1 MIWSHLQFRKTECT
15 ALGSRALT
23 LAMLMGAQI
32 LSSLG
37 GSGLH
42 HNLMAARQLVQNG
55 ADGLDSRAEEVAMHA
70 MLSASGAWDLCAEM
84 RMTVLST

>member
-1 MIWSHLQFRKTECT
+1 MH
-15 ALGSRALT
+15 
-23 LAMLMGAQI
+23 I

-42 HNLMAARQLVQNG
+42 HSLMVAWQLVQKE
-55 ADGLDSRAEEVAMHA
+55 ADGLDSGAEEVGMHA

-84 RMTVLST
+84 RITVLNTRSKASSFLLQLIGTWL